1 MNAKKQLTV
10 TILKK
15 TRKASESGKESI
27 KAYMRMKKKILEIL
41 KEESKTIPE
50 IAKEAGLNID
60 EVTYYL
66 MSMRKYG
73 LLTVANIDDDDE
85 YYYYQLKQD

>member
-10 TILKK
+10 TILKE
-15 TRKASESGKESI
+15 TRKASETGKEAI
-27 KAYMRMKKKILEIL
+27 KAYTRMKRKILEIL
-41 KEESKTIPE
+41 KEEPKTIPQ
-50 IAKEAGLNID
+50 IAKEAELNID
-60 EVTYYL
+60 EITYYL

-85 YYYYQLKQD
+85 YYFYQLKQN

>member
-10 TILKK
+10 TILKE
-15 TRKASESGKESI
+15 TRKASETGKEAI
-27 KAYMRMKKKILEIL
+27 KSYTRMKKKILEIL
-41 KEESKTIPE
+41 KEEPKTIPQ
-50 IAKEAGLNID
+50 IAKEAELNID
-60 EVTYYL
+60 EITYYL

-85 YYYYQLKQD
+85 YYFYQLKQN